1 MKIALV
7 VSFAAAFLP
16 FAAHAAQ
23 TIDCKSALSKSE
35 YAVCN
40 SPSLLKLDSHLNAD
54 LEILK
59 QDRGGATTSSPEQI
73 KNWLHAFAEKRDTCG
88 PNEACLKDLYTK
100 QLAPLDNAVERK
112 RLQQGGP
119 GIH

>member
-7 VSFAAAFLP
+7 LSLAAVSLP
-16 FAAHAAQ
+16 QTVRAAQ

-40 SPSLLKLDSHLNAD
+40 SPSLLKLDSRLNAD

-59 QDRGGATTSSPEQI
+59 QNRGGVTTSNPAQI
-73 KNWLHAFAEKRDTCG
+73 KDWLQAFAAKRDQCG
-88 PNEACLKDLYTK
+88 PNEACIKDLYTK
-100 QLAPLDNAVERK
+100 ELAPLDNAVERK
-112 RLQQGGP
+112 RLQQGSP

>member
-7 VSFAAAFLP
+7 VGLAAASLP
-16 FAAHAAQ
+16 LSVRAAQ
-23 TIDCKSALSKSE
+23 TIDCKSALSASE

-40 SPSLLKLDSHLNAD
+40 SRPLLKLDSRLNAD
-54 LEILK
+54 LEILG
-59 QDRGGATTSSPEQI
+59 QDRGGATTSSPADI
-73 KNWLHAFAEKRDTCG
+73 KNWLHAFAAKRDTCG

-100 QLAPLDNAVERK
+100 ELAPLDNAVEKK
-112 RLQQGGP
+112 RLQQGSP

>member
-7 VSFAAAFLP
+7 LSLAVASLP

-23 TIDCKSALSKSE
+23 TIDCKSALSASE

-40 SPSLLKLDSHLNAD
+40 TPSLLRLDARLNAD

-59 QDRGGATTSSPEQI
+59 QDRGGATTSNPAEI
-73 KNWLHAFAEKRDTCG
+73 KNWLVAFAEKRDTCG
-88 PNEACLKDLYTK
+88 PNETCLKDLYKK
-100 QLAPLDNAVERK
+100 QLAPLDDAVERK
-112 RLQQGGP
+112 RLWGSRMP
-119 GIH
+119 N